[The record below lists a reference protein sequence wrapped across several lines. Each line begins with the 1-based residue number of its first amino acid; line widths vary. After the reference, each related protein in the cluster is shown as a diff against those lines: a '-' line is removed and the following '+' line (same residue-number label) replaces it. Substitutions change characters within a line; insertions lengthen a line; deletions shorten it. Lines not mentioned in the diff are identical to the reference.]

1 VQALALALQ
10 TVSASDA
17 QEFPVSDTQ
26 VRSVQKIKSGDK
38 PMDIGD

>member
-10 TVSASDA
+10 NFSASDA
-17 QEFPVSDTQ
+17 QKFPVSDIQ